1 MPRGDVAGSY
11 ASFIF
16 RFLRNLYIV
25 FHSVCTN
32 LHSHQ
37 QWKMVPFSLKLL
49 QHLLF
54 VDILMMALL
63 TCASWYLI
71 IVLICNSLI
80 ISYVEH
86 FLMCLLTIYL
96 LWRNVYLD
104 LLRPF
109 LLNCFVYVCVFSGPH
124 PWHMEAPRLGVKSEL
139 QLPPMPQQHQIW
151 ATSVTYT
158 TAQWQQEILN
168 HWTRPGIEPVSSWIL
183 VRFFSAKLWQEFHLF
198 FWYEVVWN
206 CQVFWSVILC
216 QSPHL

>member
-1 MPRGDVAGSY
+1 MALFLPYLWLSNISLYIHIISSLYNNVHGHLGDFHVLATVNSYAMNTGVHVSFQIMVFSREMPRGDVAGSY

-86 FLMCLLTIYL
+86 FLMCLLIIYL

-104 LLRPF
+104 LLTIF
-109 LLNCFVYVCVFSGPH
+109 IKLFCICVCLFR
-124 PWHMEAPRLGVKSEL
+124 AT
-139 QLPPMPQQHQIW
+139 PMAYGGSQ
-151 ATSVTYT
+151 A
-158 TAQWQQEILN
+158 
-168 HWTRPGIEPVSSWIL
+168 RG
-183 VRFFSAKLWQEFHLF
+183 
-198 FWYEVVWN
+198 
-206 CQVFWSVILC
+206 
-216 QSPHL
+216 